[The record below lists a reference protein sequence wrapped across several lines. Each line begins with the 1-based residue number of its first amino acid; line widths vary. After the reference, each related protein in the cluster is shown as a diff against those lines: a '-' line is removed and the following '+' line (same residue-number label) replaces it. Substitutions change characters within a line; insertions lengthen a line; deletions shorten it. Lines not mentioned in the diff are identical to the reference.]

1 MKNKIAAVVLA
12 ASMFGTA
19 VMPAANVFA
28 AEAAETEEATTE
40 ATEETA
46 DEAADETAEE
56 ADAETETEEDADAAD
71 ASEEEAEKP
80 AKDIVMKDDAAEAD
94 FDGVW
99 KLSGLRVFDEA
110 LNADDYGMDSS
121 FLTIKDGKLD
131 IYAASEYGQS
141 TDIPGFEMA
150 FEDGKYVIAMD
161 EDFANKLKDP
171 EEEALGDSFLNTDE
185 LESKV
190 KELTAGNNSKLELQ
204 LTEDG
209 QLAVTCAVDVQNDY
223 LTFST
228 KAIQILADKSSE
240 EDLDAAKKA
249 AEEADVS
256 DDVEVVYCVPAID
269 IVPVVEAVK
278 GTNVAV
284 GAENMYYEEK
294 GAYTGEIA
302 PEMLVDAGV
311 KYVIIGHSERRD
323 YFKECDCMLNKKVKK
338 AFEHN
343 LTPILCCGETLE
355 QREMGITLDWIRMQ
369 IKSDLK
375 DVTAEQVASMVIAY
389 EPIWAI
395 GTGKTATTEQAEE
408 VCKAIRDCIKEV
420 YGADTAEKVRIQY
433 GGSVNAGN
441 AAELFAQPDIDG
453 GLVGGASL
461 KADFGKIVNYK

>member
-19 VMPAANVFA
+19 VMPAANVFAAEA

-56 ADAETETEEDADAAD
+56 ADAEAETEEDAD
-71 ASEEEAEKP
+71 ASEEEAEEP

-99 KLSGLRVFDEA
+99 KLSGLRVFGEA

-171 EEEALGDSFLNTDE
+171 EEEAIGDSLLDTDE
-185 LESKV
+185 LESKI

-228 KAIQILADKSSE
+228 KAIQVLADKSSE

-249 AEEADVS
+249 AEEAD
-256 DDVEVVYCVPAID
+256 
-269 IVPVVEAVK
+269 
-278 GTNVAV
+278 
-284 GAENMYYEEK
+284 
-294 GAYTGEIA
+294 
-302 PEMLVDAGV
+302 
-311 KYVIIGHSERRD
+311 
-323 YFKECDCMLNKKVKK
+323 
-338 AFEHN
+338 
-343 LTPILCCGETLE
+343 
-355 QREMGITLDWIRMQ
+355 
-369 IKSDLK
+369 
-375 DVTAEQVASMVIAY
+375 ASNDT
-389 EPIWAI
+389 E
-395 GTGKTATTEQAEE
+395 ATTEAE
-408 VCKAIRDCIKEV
+408 D
-420 YGADTAEKVRIQY
+420 ADADAESLGDVSIADEDAEN
-433 GGSVNAGN
+433 VDVDV
-441 AAELFAQPDIDG
+441 AADAE
-453 GLVGGASL
+453 
-461 KADFGKIVNYK
+461 

>member
-46 DEAADETAEE
+46 DETADETAKE
-56 ADAETETEEDADAAD
+56 ADAAD
-71 ASEEEAEKP
+71 ASEEEAEEP

-99 KLSGLRVFDEA
+99 KLSGLRVFGEA

-249 AEEADVS
+249 AEEADEEADVS
-256 DDVEVVYCVPAID
+256 DDVEVTT
-269 IVPVVEAVK
+269 EAED
-278 GTNVAV
+278 AEDAD
-284 GAENMYYEEK
+284 AENL
-294 GAYTGEIA
+294 GDVSIA
-302 PEMLVDAGV
+302 DEDA
-311 KYVIIGHSERRD
+311 E
-323 YFKECDCMLNKKVKK
+323 
-338 AFEHN
+338 
-343 LTPILCCGETLE
+343 
-355 QREMGITLDWIRMQ
+355 
-369 IKSDLK
+369 
-375 DVTAEQVASMVIAY
+375 
-389 EPIWAI
+389 
-395 GTGKTATTEQAEE
+395 
-408 VCKAIRDCIKEV
+408 
-420 YGADTAEKVRIQY
+420 
-433 GGSVNAGN
+433 
-441 AAELFAQPDIDG
+441 
-453 GLVGGASL
+453 
-461 KADFGKIVNYK
+461 

>member
-40 ATEETA
+40 ETEETA
-46 DEAADETAEE
+46 DETADETAEE
-56 ADAETETEEDADAAD
+56 AETEEDVD
-71 ASEEEAEKP
+71 ASEEEAEEP

-99 KLSGLRVFDEA
+99 KLSGLRVFGEA

-141 TDIPGFEMA
+141 TDIHGFEMA

-171 EEEALGDSFLNTDE
+171 EEEALGDSLLDTDE

-228 KAIQILADKSSE
+228 KAIQVLADKSSE

-256 DDVEVVYCVPAID
+256 DDVEVTT
-269 IVPVVEAVK
+269 EAEDADAESLGDVSI
-278 GTNVAV
+278 ADED
-284 GAENMYYEEK
+284 AEN
-294 GAYTGEIA
+294 
-302 PEMLVDAGV
+302 VDV
-311 KYVIIGHSERRD
+311 
-323 YFKECDCMLNKKVKK
+323 
-338 AFEHN
+338 
-343 LTPILCCGETLE
+343 
-355 QREMGITLDWIRMQ
+355 
-369 IKSDLK
+369 
-375 DVTAEQVASMVIAY
+375 DVTADA
-389 EPIWAI
+389 
-395 GTGKTATTEQAEE
+395 K
-408 VCKAIRDCIKEV
+408 
-420 YGADTAEKVRIQY
+420 
-433 GGSVNAGN
+433 
-441 AAELFAQPDIDG
+441 
-453 GLVGGASL
+453 
-461 KADFGKIVNYK
+461 

>member
-40 ATEETA
+40 ATEEAA
-46 DEAADETAEE
+46 DETADETAEE
-56 ADAETETEEDADAAD
+56 AETEEDADAAD
-71 ASEEEAEKP
+71 ASEEETEEP

-99 KLSGLRVFDEA
+99 KLSGLRVFGEA

-161 EDFANKLKDP
+161 KDFANKLKDP
-171 EEEALGDSFLNTDE
+171 EEEALGDSLLDTDE

-228 KAIQILADKSSE
+228 KAIQVLADKSSE

-249 AEEADVS
+249 AEEAD
-256 DDVEVVYCVPAID
+256 
-269 IVPVVEAVK
+269 
-278 GTNVAV
+278 
-284 GAENMYYEEK
+284 
-294 GAYTGEIA
+294 
-302 PEMLVDAGV
+302 
-311 KYVIIGHSERRD
+311 
-323 YFKECDCMLNKKVKK
+323 
-338 AFEHN
+338 
-343 LTPILCCGETLE
+343 
-355 QREMGITLDWIRMQ
+355 
-369 IKSDLK
+369 
-375 DVTAEQVASMVIAY
+375 ASNDT
-389 EPIWAI
+389 E
-395 GTGKTATTEQAEE
+395 ATTEAE
-408 VCKAIRDCIKEV
+408 D
-420 YGADTAEKVRIQY
+420 ADADAESLGDVSIADEDAEN
-433 GGSVNAGN
+433 VDVDV
-441 AAELFAQPDIDG
+441 AADAE
-453 GLVGGASL
+453 
-461 KADFGKIVNYK
+461 

>member
-40 ATEETA
+40 ATEEAA

-56 ADAETETEEDADAAD
+56 ADAEAETEEDAD
-71 ASEEEAEKP
+71 ASEEEAEEP

-99 KLSGLRVFDEA
+99 KLSGLRVFGEA

-171 EEEALGDSFLNTDE
+171 EEEALGDSLLDTDE

-223 LTFST
+223 LTFLT
-228 KAIQILADKSSE
+228 KAIQVLADKSSE

-249 AEEADVS
+249 AEEA
-256 DDVEVVYCVPAID
+256 
-269 IVPVVEAVK
+269 
-278 GTNVAV
+278 N
-284 GAENMYYEEK
+284 
-294 GAYTGEIA
+294 
-302 PEMLVDAGV
+302 
-311 KYVIIGHSERRD
+311 
-323 YFKECDCMLNKKVKK
+323 
-338 AFEHN
+338 
-343 LTPILCCGETLE
+343 
-355 QREMGITLDWIRMQ
+355 
-369 IKSDLK
+369 
-375 DVTAEQVASMVIAY
+375 ASNDT
-389 EPIWAI
+389 E
-395 GTGKTATTEQAEE
+395 ATTEAED
-408 VCKAIRDCIKEV
+408 AD
-420 YGADTAEKVRIQY
+420 ADTDAESLGDVSIADEDAEN
-433 GGSVNAGN
+433 VDVDV
-441 AAELFAQPDIDG
+441 AADAE
-453 GLVGGASL
+453 
-461 KADFGKIVNYK
+461 

>member
-56 ADAETETEEDADAAD
+56 AETEEDADAAD
-71 ASEEEAEKP
+71 ASEEEAEEP
-80 AKDIVMKDDAAEAD
+80 AKDIVMKDDAAETD

-99 KLSGLRVFDEA
+99 KLSGLRVFGEA

-161 EDFANKLKDP
+161 KDFANKLKDP
-171 EEEALGDSFLNTDE
+171 EEEALGDSLLDTDE

-228 KAIQILADKSSE
+228 KAIQVLADKSSE

-249 AEEADVS
+249 AEEADTSNDTEATTKAEDADADADADAESLGDVS
-256 DDVEVVYCVPAID
+256 IADED
-269 IVPVVEAVK
+269 
-278 GTNVAV
+278 
-284 GAENMYYEEK
+284 AEN
-294 GAYTGEIA
+294 
-302 PEMLVDAGV
+302 VDV
-311 KYVIIGHSERRD
+311 
-323 YFKECDCMLNKKVKK
+323 
-338 AFEHN
+338 
-343 LTPILCCGETLE
+343 
-355 QREMGITLDWIRMQ
+355 
-369 IKSDLK
+369 
-375 DVTAEQVASMVIAY
+375 DVAADAE
-389 EPIWAI
+389 
-395 GTGKTATTEQAEE
+395 
-408 VCKAIRDCIKEV
+408 
-420 YGADTAEKVRIQY
+420 
-433 GGSVNAGN
+433 
-441 AAELFAQPDIDG
+441 
-453 GLVGGASL
+453 
-461 KADFGKIVNYK
+461 

>member
-40 ATEETA
+40 ATEETT

-56 ADAETETEEDADAAD
+56 AETEEDADAAD
-71 ASEEEAEKP
+71 ASEEEEEEP
-80 AKDIVMKDDAAEAD
+80 AKDIVMKDDAAETD

-99 KLSGLRVFDEA
+99 KLSGLRVFGEA

-161 EDFANKLKDP
+161 KDFANKLKDP
-171 EEEALGDSFLNTDE
+171 EEEALGDSLLDTDE

-228 KAIQILADKSSE
+228 KAIQVLADKSSE

-249 AEEADVS
+249 AEEAD
-256 DDVEVVYCVPAID
+256 
-269 IVPVVEAVK
+269 
-278 GTNVAV
+278 
-284 GAENMYYEEK
+284 
-294 GAYTGEIA
+294 
-302 PEMLVDAGV
+302 
-311 KYVIIGHSERRD
+311 
-323 YFKECDCMLNKKVKK
+323 
-338 AFEHN
+338 
-343 LTPILCCGETLE
+343 
-355 QREMGITLDWIRMQ
+355 
-369 IKSDLK
+369 
-375 DVTAEQVASMVIAY
+375 ASNDT
-389 EPIWAI
+389 E
-395 GTGKTATTEQAEE
+395 ATTEAE
-408 VCKAIRDCIKEV
+408 D
-420 YGADTAEKVRIQY
+420 ADADAESLGDVSIADEDAEN
-433 GGSVNAGN
+433 VDVDV
-441 AAELFAQPDIDG
+441 AADAE
-453 GLVGGASL
+453 
-461 KADFGKIVNYK
+461 

>member
-46 DEAADETAEE
+46 NEAADETAEE
-56 ADAETETEEDADAAD
+56 AETEEDADAAD
-71 ASEEEAEKP
+71 ASEEEAEEP
-80 AKDIVMKDDAAEAD
+80 AKDIVMKDDAAATD

-99 KLSGLRVFDEA
+99 KLSGLRVFGEA

-161 EDFANKLKDP
+161 KDFANKLKDP
-171 EEEALGDSFLNTDE
+171 EEEALGDSLLDTDE

-228 KAIQILADKSSE
+228 KAIQVLADKSSE

-249 AEEADVS
+249 AEEADTSNDTEATTEAEDADADADADAESLGDVS
-256 DDVEVVYCVPAID
+256 IADED
-269 IVPVVEAVK
+269 
-278 GTNVAV
+278 
-284 GAENMYYEEK
+284 AEN
-294 GAYTGEIA
+294 
-302 PEMLVDAGV
+302 VDV
-311 KYVIIGHSERRD
+311 
-323 YFKECDCMLNKKVKK
+323 
-338 AFEHN
+338 
-343 LTPILCCGETLE
+343 
-355 QREMGITLDWIRMQ
+355 
-369 IKSDLK
+369 
-375 DVTAEQVASMVIAY
+375 DVTA
-389 EPIWAI
+389 
-395 GTGKTATTEQAEE
+395 
-408 VCKAIRDCIKEV
+408 D
-420 YGADTAEKVRIQY
+420 AD
-433 GGSVNAGN
+433 
-441 AAELFAQPDIDG
+441 
-453 GLVGGASL
+453 
-461 KADFGKIVNYK
+461 

>member
-40 ATEETA
+40 ATEEAA
-46 DEAADETAEE
+46 DETADETAEE
-56 ADAETETEEDADAAD
+56 AETEEDADAAD
-71 ASEEEAEKP
+71 ASEEETEEP

-99 KLSGLRVFDEA
+99 KLSGLRVFGEA

-161 EDFANKLKDP
+161 KDFANKLKDP
-171 EEEALGDSFLNTDE
+171 EEEALGDSLLDTDE
-185 LESKV
+185 FESKV

-228 KAIQILADKSSE
+228 KAIQVLADKSSE

-249 AEEADVS
+249 AEEAD
-256 DDVEVVYCVPAID
+256 
-269 IVPVVEAVK
+269 
-278 GTNVAV
+278 
-284 GAENMYYEEK
+284 
-294 GAYTGEIA
+294 
-302 PEMLVDAGV
+302 
-311 KYVIIGHSERRD
+311 
-323 YFKECDCMLNKKVKK
+323 
-338 AFEHN
+338 
-343 LTPILCCGETLE
+343 
-355 QREMGITLDWIRMQ
+355 
-369 IKSDLK
+369 
-375 DVTAEQVASMVIAY
+375 ASNDT
-389 EPIWAI
+389 E
-395 GTGKTATTEQAEE
+395 ATTEAE
-408 VCKAIRDCIKEV
+408 D
-420 YGADTAEKVRIQY
+420 ADADADADAESLGDVSIADEDAEN
-433 GGSVNAGN
+433 VDVDV
-441 AAELFAQPDIDG
+441 AADAE
-453 GLVGGASL
+453 
-461 KADFGKIVNYK
+461 

>member
-40 ATEETA
+40 ATEEAA
-46 DEAADETAEE
+46 DETADETAEE
-56 ADAETETEEDADAAD
+56 AETEEDADAAD
-71 ASEEEAEKP
+71 ASEEEAEEP

-99 KLSGLRVFDEA
+99 KLSGLRVFGEA

-161 EDFANKLKDP
+161 KDFANKLKDP
-171 EEEALGDSFLNTDE
+171 EEEALGDSLLDTDE

-228 KAIQILADKSSE
+228 KAIQVLADKSSE

-249 AEEADVS
+249 AEEADASNDTEATTEAEDADADAESLGDVS
-256 DDVEVVYCVPAID
+256 IADED
-269 IVPVVEAVK
+269 
-278 GTNVAV
+278 
-284 GAENMYYEEK
+284 AEN
-294 GAYTGEIA
+294 
-302 PEMLVDAGV
+302 VDV
-311 KYVIIGHSERRD
+311 
-323 YFKECDCMLNKKVKK
+323 
-338 AFEHN
+338 
-343 LTPILCCGETLE
+343 
-355 QREMGITLDWIRMQ
+355 
-369 IKSDLK
+369 
-375 DVTAEQVASMVIAY
+375 DVTA
-389 EPIWAI
+389 
-395 GTGKTATTEQAEE
+395 
-408 VCKAIRDCIKEV
+408 D
-420 YGADTAEKVRIQY
+420 AD
-433 GGSVNAGN
+433 
-441 AAELFAQPDIDG
+441 
-453 GLVGGASL
+453 
-461 KADFGKIVNYK
+461 

>member
-28 AEAAETEEATTE
+28 AEAAETEETTTE
-40 ATEETA
+40 ATEEAA

-56 ADAETETEEDADAAD
+56 ADAEAETEEDAD
-71 ASEEEAEKP
+71 ASEEEAEEP

-99 KLSGLRVFDEA
+99 KSSGLRVFGEA

-171 EEEALGDSFLNTDE
+171 EEEAIGDSLLDTDE
-185 LESKV
+185 LESKI

-228 KAIQILADKSSE
+228 KAIQVLADKSSE

-249 AEEADVS
+249 AEEADAS
-256 DDVEVVYCVPAID
+256 DDVEATT
-269 IVPVVEAVK
+269 EAEDADADADAESLGDVSI
-278 GTNVAV
+278 ADED
-284 GAENMYYEEK
+284 AEN
-294 GAYTGEIA
+294 
-302 PEMLVDAGV
+302 VDV
-311 KYVIIGHSERRD
+311 
-323 YFKECDCMLNKKVKK
+323 
-338 AFEHN
+338 
-343 LTPILCCGETLE
+343 
-355 QREMGITLDWIRMQ
+355 
-369 IKSDLK
+369 
-375 DVTAEQVASMVIAY
+375 DVTA
-389 EPIWAI
+389 
-395 GTGKTATTEQAEE
+395 
-408 VCKAIRDCIKEV
+408 D
-420 YGADTAEKVRIQY
+420 AD
-433 GGSVNAGN
+433 
-441 AAELFAQPDIDG
+441 
-453 GLVGGASL
+453 
-461 KADFGKIVNYK
+461 